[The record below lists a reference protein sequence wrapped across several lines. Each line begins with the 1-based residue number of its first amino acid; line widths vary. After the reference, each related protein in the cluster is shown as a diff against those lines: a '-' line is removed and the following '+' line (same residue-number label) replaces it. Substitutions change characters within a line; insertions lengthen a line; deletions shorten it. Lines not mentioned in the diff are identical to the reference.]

1 MIKDA
6 MTDPSLHLQPDRLTI
21 LLRIGL
27 RLTAER
33 DLEPLLRMIIEET
46 TTVMTAE
53 RSSLFLVDREKS
65 EMWARIAQGV
75 DVVELRFPLGIG
87 IAGTVGLTGEIINI
101 PDAYGDPRFN
111 PEFDKKTGF
120 RTKSILCVPLKNRQG
135 EVIGAIQVL
144 NKRAGSFSG
153 DDETLLT
160 ALSSQAAVAIE
171 NADLYLRLN
180 VLNQSL
186 ERKVEERTS
195 ELSSTNER
203 LTVLN
208 RELEQISITDGL
220 TQVYNRR
227 YFMERLRQEVKRV
240 SRYGPPAS
248 LLMID
253 IDHFKKVNDT
263 YGHQAGD
270 VVLCNV
276 AGLVRAALR
285 ETDLFARYGGE
296 EFVLLATGTEQAGA
310 FILAERLRKLIEG
323 SVFTQGGNRIAVTV
337 SIGIGVWETSISED
351 FEELIRRADTALYRA
366 KEQGRNRYST

>member
-1 MIKDA
+1 
-6 MTDPSLHLQPDRLTI
+6 MTDPALHLQPDRLSI

-53 RSSLFLVDREKS
+53 RSSLFLVDREKN

-75 DVVELRFPLGIG
+75 DVVELRFPLGVG

-120 RTKSILCVPLKNRQG
+120 RTKSILCVPLKNRRG

-153 DDETLLT
+153 EDETLLS

-171 NADLYLRLN
+171 NADLYRRLG

-186 ERKVEERTS
+186 ERKVEERTA
-195 ELSSTNER
+195 ELTRTNER

-240 SRYGPPAS
+240 NRYGPPAS

-276 AGLVRAALR
+276 AGLVRGALR

-296 EFVLLATGTEQAGA
+296 EFVLLATGTEQSGA

-323 SVFTQGGNRIAVTV
+323 AVFTHGSISIAVTV
-337 SIGIGVWETSISED
+337 SIGIGIWETSISED
-351 FEELIRRADTALYRA
+351 FEELIRRADAALYRA
-366 KEQGRNRYST
+366 KEQGRNRYCV

>member
-1 MIKDA
+1 MPDPA
-6 MTDPSLHLQPDRLTI
+6 MHLHPDRLTI

-46 TTVMTAE
+46 TTVMTAA
-53 RSSLFLVDREKS
+53 RSSLFLVDREKN

-75 DVVELRFPLGIG
+75 DVIELRFPVGVG
-87 IAGTVGLTGEIINI
+87 IAGTVGRTGELINI
-101 PDAYGDPRFN
+101 PDAYDDPRFN

-120 RTKSILCVPLKNRQG
+120 RTKSILCVPMRNTQG
-135 EVIGAIQVL
+135 DIIGAIQVL
-144 NKRAGSFSG
+144 NKGDGSFSSE
-153 DDETLLT
+153 DETLLS

-171 NADLYLRLN
+171 NADLYRRLG

-186 ERKVEERTS
+186 ERKVEERTA
-195 ELSSTNER
+195 ELTSTNER
-203 LTVLN
+203 LTILN

-248 LLMID
+248 LLMLD

-270 VVLCNV
+270 VVLSNV
-276 AGLVRAALR
+276 AGLVRDTLR

-310 FILAERLRKLIEG
+310 FILAERLRKLIEDA
-323 SVFTQGGNRIAVTV
+323 VFTHGGSRIAVTI
-337 SIGIGVWETSISED
+337 SIGIGVWEASIKED
-351 FEELIRRADTALYRA
+351 FEELIRRADSALYRA
-366 KEQGRNRYST
+366 KEQGRNRYCT